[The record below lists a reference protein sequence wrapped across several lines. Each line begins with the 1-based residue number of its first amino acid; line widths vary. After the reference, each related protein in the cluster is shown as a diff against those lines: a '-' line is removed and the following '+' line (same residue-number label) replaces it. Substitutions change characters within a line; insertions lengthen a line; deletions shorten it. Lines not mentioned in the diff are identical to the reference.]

1 MTAMNKNGRNAMP
14 KVFITAFIA
23 LVLAG
28 PAAAQ
33 DWPTRPITLVVP
45 FPAGGPI
52 DFIGRLMGQKLSERL
67 GQQVIVENVGGAG
80 GMNGAAR
87 VAKSTPDGS
96 MFLFGNQGTHTFS
109 QMLYKKPLYN
119 AIADFTPV
127 AVVVENVKF
136 LATRKDFPAKTLPEF
151 IAYAKANQKTM
162 QYGSAGIASATHVS
176 CVLFNYA
183 IGVDITHVP
192 YRGTGPALQDMLAGR
207 IDYMCEVTS
216 TGAPHVRVDAIKA
229 LAILSPSRNA
239 ALPGVPTAHEQGLT
253 NFDADGWNAFFFPRG
268 TPDPIV
274 RKLAQVT
281 ASVLDLP
288 DVRERLEKAG
298 LNVALPERR
307 NPDYL
312 GKLVVSELDKWGPP
326 VRASGVSAD

>member
-1 MTAMNKNGRNAMP
+1 
-14 KVFITAFIA
+14 
-23 LVLAG
+23 
-28 PAAAQ
+28 
-33 DWPTRPITLVVP
+33 
-45 FPAGGPI
+45 
-52 DFIGRLMGQKLSERL
+52 
-67 GQQVIVENVGGAG
+67 
-80 GMNGAAR
+80 
-87 VAKSTPDGS
+87 

-109 QMLYKKPLYN
+109 QLLYKKPLYN
-119 AIADFTPV
+119 AATDFAPV

-136 LATRKDFPAKTLPEF
+136 LAMRKDFPAKTLPEF
-151 IAYAKANQKTM
+151 IAYAKANHKTM
-162 QYGSAGIASATHVS
+162 QYGSAGIGSATHVT
-176 CVLFNYA
+176 CVLLNYA

-216 TGAPHVRVDAIKA
+216 TGAPHVRADAIRA
-229 LAILSPSRNA
+229 LAILSPTRNS

-268 TPDPIV
+268 TPDAIV
-274 RKLAQVT
+274 RKLAQAT
-281 ASVLDLP
+281 SSVLDMP
-288 DVRERLEKAG
+288 DMRERLEKAG

-326 VRASGVSAD
+326 VRASGLSVD

>member
-1 MTAMNKNGRNAMP
+1 MP
-14 KVFITAFIA
+14 KALIAALIA
-23 LVLAG
+23 LVIGG

-33 DWPTRPITLVVP
+33 DWPTRPIAMVVP

-52 DFIGRLMGQKLSERL
+52 DFIGRLMAQRLSERL

-109 QMLYKKPLYN
+109 QLLYKKPLYN
-119 AIADFTPV
+119 AATDFAPV

-136 LATRKDFPAKTLPEF
+136 LAMRKDFPAKTLPEF
-151 IAYAKANQKTM
+151 IAYAKANHKTM
-162 QYGSAGIASATHVS
+162 QYGSAGIGSATHVT
-176 CVLFNYA
+176 CVLLNYA

-192 YRGTGPALQDMLAGR
+192 YRGTGPALQDLLAGR
-207 IDYMCEVTS
+207 IDYICEVTS
-216 TGAPHVRVDAIKA
+216 TGSPHVRADAIKA
-229 LAILSPSRNA
+229 LAILSPARSA
-239 ALPGVPTAHEQGLT
+239 TLPGVATAHEQGLT

-268 TPDPIV
+268 TPDAIV
-274 RKLAQVT
+274 RKLAQAT
-281 ASVLDLP
+281 SSVLDLP

-326 VRASGVSAD
+326 VRASGLSVD

>member
-1 MTAMNKNGRNAMP
+1 ML
-14 KVFITAFIA
+14 KVLLAALIA
-23 LVLAG
+23 LGLG
-28 PAAAQ
+28 GGAAAQ

-87 VAKSTPDGS
+87 VSKSPPDGS

-109 QMLYKKPLYN
+109 QLLYKKPLYN
-119 AIADFTPV
+119 AVNDFAPV

-136 LATRKDFPAKTLPEF
+136 LAVRKDFPAKTLGEF

-216 TGAPHVRVDAIKA
+216 TGAPHVKVDAIRA
-229 LAILSPSRNA
+229 LAILSPTRNA
-239 ALPGVPTAHEQGLT
+239 ALPGVPTAHEQGLKD
-253 NFDADGWNAFFFPRG
+253 FDADGWNAFFFPRG
-268 TPDPIV
+268 TPDAIV
-274 RKLAQVT
+274 RKLAQT
-281 ASVLDLP
+281 TSAILDMP

-307 NPDYL
+307 TPDYL

-326 VRASGVSAD
+326 VRASGVIVD

>member
-1 MTAMNKNGRNAMP
+1 MP
-14 KVFITAFIA
+14 KALIAAMIA
-23 LVLAG
+23 LVLGG

-52 DFIGRLMGQKLSERL
+52 DFIGRLMAQKLSERL
-67 GQQVIVENVGGAG
+67 GQQVVVENIGGAG

-87 VAKSTPDGS
+87 VAKSSPDGS

-119 AIADFTPV
+119 AVTEFAPV

-192 YRGTGPALQDMLAGR
+192 YRPAR
-207 IDYMCEVTS
+207 PMCAS
-216 TGAPHVRVDAIKA
+216 TR
-229 LAILSPSRNA
+229 SRRSRSCHRHA
-239 ALPGVPTAHEQGLT
+239 MRRCR
-253 NFDADGWNAFFFPRG
+253 AFRPRMSRG
-268 TPDPIV
+268 
-274 RKLAQVT
+274 
-281 ASVLDLP
+281 
-288 DVRERLEKAG
+288 
-298 LNVALPERR
+298 
-307 NPDYL
+307 
-312 GKLVVSELDKWGPP
+312 
-326 VRASGVSAD
+326 

>member
-1 MTAMNKNGRNAMP
+1 MP
-14 KVFITAFIA
+14 KLLLAALIA
-23 LVLAG
+23 LVLG
-28 PAAAQ
+28 GGAAAQ
-33 DWPTRPITLVVP
+33 DWPTRTVTMVVP

-52 DFIGRLMGQKLSERL
+52 DFIGRLMAQRLSEKL

-87 VAKSTPDGS
+87 VSKAAPDGS

-109 QMLYKKPLYN
+109 QLLYKKPLYN
-119 AIADFTPV
+119 AVADFAPV
-127 AVVVENVKF
+127 GVVVENVKF
-136 LATRKDFPAKTLPEF
+136 LAVRKDFPAKTVPEF
-151 IAYAKANQKTM
+151 IAYAKANQTKM
-162 QYGSAGIASATHVS
+162 QYGSAGIGSATHVT
-176 CVLFNYA
+176 CVLLNYA

-216 TGAPHVRVDAIKA
+216 TGAPHVRAGAIKA
-229 LAILSPSRNA
+229 LAILSPARNA
-239 ALPGVPTAHEQGLT
+239 ALPGVPTAHEQGLK

-274 RKLAQVT
+274 RKLAQAT
-281 ASVLDLP
+281 SSILDQP
-288 DVRERLEKAG
+288 DIRERLAKAG
-298 LNVALPERR
+298 LNVAVPERR
-307 NPDYL
+307 TPDYL

-326 VRASGVSAD
+326 VRASGVSVD

>member
-1 MTAMNKNGRNAMP
+1 MP
-14 KVFITAFIA
+14 KVLLAALIA
-23 LVLAG
+23 LVLGG
-28 PAAAQ
+28 PAVAQ
-33 DWPTRPITLVVP
+33 DWPTRPVTMVVP

-52 DFIGRLMGQKLSERL
+52 DFIGRLMAQKLSERL

-87 VAKSTPDGS
+87 VAKSSPDGS

-109 QMLYKKPLYN
+109 QLLYKKPHYN
-119 AIADFTPV
+119 AVADFAPV

-136 LATRKDFPAKTLPEF
+136 LAVRKDFPAKTLPEF
-151 IAYAKANQKTM
+151 IAYAKANQKKM
-162 QYGSAGIASATHVS
+162 QYGSAGIGSATHVT
-176 CVLFNYA
+176 CVLLNYA

-216 TGAPHVRVDAIKA
+216 TGAPHVRASAIKA
-229 LAILSPSRNA
+229 LAILSPSHNA
-239 ALPGVPTAHEQGLT
+239 ALPGVPTAHEQGLK

-274 RKLAQVT
+274 RKLAQAT
-281 ASVLDLP
+281 SSVLELP
-288 DVRERLEKAG
+288 DVRARLEKAG
-298 LNVALPERR
+298 LNVAVPERR
-307 NPDYL
+307 TPDYL
-312 GKLVVSELDKWGPP
+312 GKLVVNELDKWGPP
-326 VRASGVSAD
+326 VRASGVSVD

>member
-1 MTAMNKNGRNAMP
+1 MP
-14 KVFITAFIA
+14 KVLLAALIA
-23 LVLAG
+23 LVLG
-28 PAAAQ
+28 GGAAAQ
-33 DWPTRPITLVVP
+33 EWPTRPISLVVP

-52 DFIGRLMGQKLSERL
+52 DFIGRLMAQRLSERL
-67 GQQVIVENVGGAG
+67 GQQVIVENIGGAG

-109 QMLYKKPLYN
+109 QLLYKKPLYN
-119 AIADFTPV
+119 AVTDFAPV

-136 LATRKDFPAKTLPEF
+136 LTTRKDLPAKTLPEF

-176 CVLFNYA
+176 CVLLNHA

-192 YRGTGPALQDMLAGR
+192 YRGTGPALQDLIAGR

-229 LAILSPSRNA
+229 LAILSPMRSS

-268 TPDPIV
+268 TPDAIV

-281 ASVLDLP
+281 SSVLDMP
-288 DVRERLEKAG
+288 DTRERLEKAG

-307 NPDYL
+307 NSDYL

-326 VRASGVSAD
+326 VRASGLNAD